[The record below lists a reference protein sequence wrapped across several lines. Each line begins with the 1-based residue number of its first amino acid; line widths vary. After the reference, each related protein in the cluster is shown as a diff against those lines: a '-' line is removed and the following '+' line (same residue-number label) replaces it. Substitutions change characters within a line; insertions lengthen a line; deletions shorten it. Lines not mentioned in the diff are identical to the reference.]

1 MKKRVILACLAVLT
15 VLSMAAC
22 AAKGFDEDGNIT
34 VITRES
40 GSGKKNRRY
49 KRRTSVYKSAQ
60 RGPRGQMVYRKEGQ
74 KRIHF
79 GS

>member
-40 GSGKKNRRY
+40 GSGTRDAFTELFGIEEIIETADITEKTNVMI
-49 KRRTSVYKSAQ
+49 TSVS
-60 RGPRGQMVYRKEGQ
+60 
-74 KRIHF
+74 
-79 GS
+79 